1 MFYGSSMKIR
11 VAKKPPD
18 AYQHGDLREALVDA
32 GLKLLAEGGVK
43 ALSLRAA
50 AQLAGVSHAAP
61 YRHYKDKDALVA
73 SIAERGFRQLTAA
86 MREELGPDGHTLQ
99 TPEKLRR
106 LGVGYVNF
114 ALRHPANLQ
123 VMFGGILKR
132 PDVPEPLQT
141 AASESYAM
149 LHDSVVAG
157 IASGELR
164 RADSEQVALAC
175 WSMVHGLAGL
185 IMNGALPPMAPEALR
200 ETCMQL
206 LRHLGAG
213 IDGDG

>member
-1 MFYGSSMKIR
+1 MFYGPHMKIR
-11 VAKKPPD
+11 VARKAAD

-61 YRHYKDKDALVA
+61 YRHYRDKDALVA
-73 SIAERGFRQLTAA
+73 AIAERGFRQLTAS
-86 MREELGPDGHTLQ
+86 MREELGTDGATLR

-106 LGVGYVNF
+106 LGVGYVAF
-114 ALRHPANLQ
+114 ALSHPANLQ
-123 VMFGGILKR
+123 VMFSGILKQ
-132 PDVPEPLQT
+132 PDVPEPLLT
-141 AASESYAM
+141 AANESYAM
-149 LHDSVVAG
+149 LHDSVAAG
-157 IASGELR
+157 IASRELR
-164 RADSEQVALAC
+164 AADPEHVTLAC

-206 LRHLGAG
+206 LRHLGEG
-213 IDGDG
+213 IDGG